1 MFGLLQLFLRL
12 LHLLPWFFG
21 LAGLLLGGSKNRMES
36 LNIKISN
43 RNTQVTKKEETKN
56 LRKSVFASK
65 VVNPFTRALAPP
77 FIGRRRGFYIPRIP
91 SNLENIPS
99 VNTYMNVFY
108 ISWFAGLISY
118 IYKSATSSHFQP
130 GLLKCRLWLGL
141 FPDSRSFFPKDH
153 HPPRFPNWG
162 SLWFLNFVGSWSP
175 ESHQI
180 LVVLKHTVNLR
191 TEANSAVIFTYH

>member
-1 MFGLLQLFLRL
+1 
-12 LHLLPWFFG
+12 
-21 LAGLLLGGSKNRMES
+21 MES

-108 ISWFAGLISY
+108 IS
-118 IYKSATSSHFQP
+118 
-130 GLLKCRLWLGL
+130 
-141 FPDSRSFFPKDH
+141 
-153 HPPRFPNWG
+153 
-162 SLWFLNFVGSWSP
+162 
-175 ESHQI
+175 
-180 LVVLKHTVNLR
+180 
-191 TEANSAVIFTYH
+191 